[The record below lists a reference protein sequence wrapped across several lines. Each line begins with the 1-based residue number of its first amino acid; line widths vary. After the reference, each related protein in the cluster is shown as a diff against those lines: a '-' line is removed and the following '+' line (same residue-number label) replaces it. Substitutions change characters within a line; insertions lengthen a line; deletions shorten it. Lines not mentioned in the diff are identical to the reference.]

1 MTMVVFMSF
10 VASRHVNICS
20 CFCFADIALAADAFG
35 HLAACVVFVA
45 CAITVVH
52 CALCVGAAV
61 AIPGVEGGRVLFLAR
76 KLSKTWTHPARV
88 RPWKAQSNTYLCNL
102 FRGSNGK

>member
-1 MTMVVFMSF
+1 MVGFMSF

-20 CFCFADIALAADAFG
+20 CFCFSNADIALAADAFG
-35 HLAACVVFVA
+35 RLAACVVFVA

-52 CALCVGAAV
+52 CAHSVGAAV
-61 AIPGVEGGRVLFLAR
+61 APPGVEGGRVFIHAR
-76 KLSKTWTHPARV
+76 RKTWTPPARV
-88 RPWKAQSNTYLCNL
+88 RPWKAQSNTYLCNF